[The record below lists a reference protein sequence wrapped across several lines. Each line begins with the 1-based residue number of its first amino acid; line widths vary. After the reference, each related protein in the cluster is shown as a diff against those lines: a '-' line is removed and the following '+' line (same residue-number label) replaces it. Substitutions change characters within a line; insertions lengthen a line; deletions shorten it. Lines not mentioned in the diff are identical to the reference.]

1 MTTVEELEVYVR
13 EKIKEYPELKGQI
26 MDLFQLC
33 LDEIED
39 GASSMNEI
47 HLCICDIE
55 DSIEE
60 ANQEAKRL

>member
-1 MTTVEELEVYVR
+1 MTTVEELKVYVQ
-13 EKIKEYPELKGQI
+13 EKIAEYPELKGQI

-39 GASSMNEI
+39 GASVMNEI
-47 HLCICDIE
+47 HLCVCDIE

-60 ANQEAKRL
+60 AKQL

>member
-1 MTTVEELEVYVR
+1 MTTVEELKVYVQ
-13 EKIKEYPELKGQI
+13 EKIAEYPELKEQI
-26 MDLFQLC
+26 TDLFQLC

-39 GASSMNEI
+39 GASPMNEI